1 MMLPTIANTSKK
13 KKEVEK
19 PRLFFNFTNQGLS
32 LDDRNN
38 NKTTASDTSRT
49 MDTERNSE
57 LEQYTTPSHP
67 MNWQTHRDTPWGQ
80 CVEVISSRKKGWI
93 DRFAS
98 QLDESCIVETK
109 TIEEMKEEKLKESGW
124 TNIKIP
130 YSSLSP
136 PKDTRKKDSFKKYP
150 FSADRMTTCVT
161 CLASVNK
168 NIEVVGCIRCDVVIH
183 FNCIKDVQRYVKK
196 KPASSAS
203 SSATSTASSSSF
215 VVDNIGGGGGGAKRR
230 RTNQNSMSTKL
241 SPFNSASD
249 DGSDRPYTAPVP
261 TNSHNHKNNSTL
273 ASTTTTTNIIKSKDL
288 DWLCDFCHKDSI
300 INSIYFEKKQH
311 REVHKYNRLLS
322 CIRLQ
327 AFFRMCF
334 AKLKFYKFRHGIT
347 VFQQVIRMRKFA
359 KLAEMER
366 INQHYVFKIRIHEL
380 KVLSLDPYYS
390 TITDSNTL
398 EKLILP
404 FPVRRYPYLIGKI
417 SSTKYEKA
425 LNSFLNKQHSLAAY
439 TPPVIPAP
447 DGPNNS
453 GDSNSQPSSNSNSN
467 NAIQIPLNMMKEQ
480 KLKQD
485 QEHRLATAGRV
496 SFRGP
501 VNGGSAAVAKPS
513 SAAASSESNKN
524 NQGAGYPGSP
534 PLSANP
540 FFTTASASVRFN
552 VQPDNTTSGLNTA
565 RSNRLDHSRAST
577 PNKSDTHSIFGDDFT
592 VGDDTTVGG
601 EEDKEQELFDILFQG
616 GTHALENPAYAKP
629 YREMQI
635 LMKGTLFLTV
645 TVYEHHSNDSTTA
658 LEATTSA
665 HNQIFS
671 NTTST
676 QSVINL
682 LEANFADPYYSAS
695 IQTYRYDLL
704 LKHNSAT
711 TKLKPGLLSKMGHN
725 SSEFDSYALEKLC
738 KIYNLDSY
746 IAAKSLLLIPYSHAN
761 VTIKFTLSEVSDWP
775 KATVIG
781 QSTFHPQHFIV
792 RKKVVSLHQDLL
804 SSSKLTNEDL
814 PIPEDG
820 GKISLQL
827 PKNYTVSSA
836 YSASGRRMTV
846 ANIAA
851 TASDEHSLL
860 HPKDLQSKAIAK
872 TAKNLLSPV
881 QEPLG
886 KRKFSSTGRN
896 PMKLIDVKYPILSWT
911 FLAAYKNEGHDY
923 GFLMILNPVSFF
935 PFSLV
940 VLWSNPLCLFFLR
953 YLFLF

>member
-1 MMLPTIANTSKK
+1 MLPTIQNTSKK

-19 PRLFFNFTNQGLS
+19 PKLFFNFTNQGLS
-32 LDDRNN
+32 LDDRNS
-38 NKTTASDTSRT
+38 KSPAGDTSRT
-49 MDTERNSE
+49 VDTARNSD
-57 LEQYTTPSHP
+57 LEQYTIPSHP

-98 QLDESCIVETK
+98 QLDESCIIETK

-136 PKDTRKKDSFKKYP
+136 PKVTRKKDSFKKFP

-183 FNCIKDVQRYVKK
+183 LNCIKDVQRYLKK
-196 KPASSAS
+196 KPVSTS

-215 VVDNIGGGGGGAKRR
+215 IVDNIGGGGGGGAKRR
-230 RTNQNSMSTKL
+230 RTNQNSTSVNL
-241 SPFNSASD
+241 SSFASINED
-249 DGSDRPYTAPVP
+249 NNHRPYTAPAP
-261 TNSHNHKNNSTL
+261 NNNNSHNHNNNSL
-273 ASTTTTTNIIKSKDL
+273 TTTTTTTTATTNIIKSKDL
-288 DWLCDFCHKDSI
+288 EWLCDFCEKDSI

-311 REVHKYNRLLS
+311 FEKHQYNRLLA

-327 AFFRMCF
+327 AFYRMSL
-334 AKLKFYKFRHGIT
+334 AKLNFYKFRHGIII
-347 VFQQVIRMRKFA
+347 FQQVIRMRKFA
-359 KLAEMER
+359 KLAELER
-366 INQHYVFKIRIHEL
+366 INQHYVFKIRLHEL
-380 KVLSLDPYYS
+380 KILSLDSYYS
-390 TITDSNTL
+390 TITDSNML

-404 FPVRRYPYLIGKI
+404 FPIRRYPYLIGKI

-425 LNSFLNKQHSLAAY
+425 LLSFLNKQHSLASY
-439 TPPVIPAP
+439 IPPVTPANTG
-447 DGPNNS
+447 DANS
-453 GDSNSQPSSNSNSN
+453 SSCSSNSQPASNNSSN
-467 NAIQIPLNMMKEQ
+467 NAIQMTLNQMKEQ
-480 KLKQD
+480 KQKQD
-485 QEHRLATAGRV
+485 QQHQPQLVTAGRV
-496 SFRGP
+496 SFRE
-501 VNGGSAAVAKPS
+501 VLKPS
-513 SAAASSESNKN
+513 SATASSEVTTNNKN
-524 NQGAGYPGSP
+524 AGNSVYPGSP
-534 PLSANP
+534 PPSANP

-552 VQPDNTTSGLNTA
+552 VQPDNNGSLSTA
-565 RSNRLDHSRAST
+565 RSLRSPSSRALT
-577 PNKSDTHSIFGDDFT
+577 PNKNETHSLFGDDCT
-592 VGDDTTVGG
+592 VGDDTTTVNGE
-601 EEDKEQELFDILFQG
+601 EEDKEQELFDLLFQG
-616 GTHALENPAYAKP
+616 GTYALENPAYVKP

-645 TVYEHHSNDSTTA
+645 TVYEHHVNDSTMA

-695 IQTYRYDLL
+695 IQTYRYDVL
-704 LKHNSAT
+704 LKHNNSITT
-711 TKLKPGLLSKMGHN
+711 TKLKPDSLLKMGYS
-725 SSEFDSYALEKLC
+725 SSEFDLNVLEKLC

-746 IAAKSLLLIPYSHAN
+746 VSAKSLLLIPYSHAN

-781 QSTFHPQHFIV
+781 QSSFHPQHFIV
-792 RKKVVSLHQDLL
+792 RKKVISLHQDIL

-814 PIPEDG
+814 PISEDG
-820 GKISLQL
+820 GKLSLQL

-836 YSASGRRMTV
+836 YNASGRRMTL

-860 HPKDLQSKAIAK
+860 HPKDLQSKAVAK

-881 QEPLG
+881 QETIG
-886 KRKFSSTGRN
+886 KRKFSQTGRN

-911 FLAAYKNEGHDY
+911 FLASYKNEGHDY
-923 GFLMILNPVSFF
+923 GFLMILNPVS
-935 PFSLV
+935 SLS
-940 VLWSNPLCLFFLR
+940 LSL
-953 YLFLF
+953 